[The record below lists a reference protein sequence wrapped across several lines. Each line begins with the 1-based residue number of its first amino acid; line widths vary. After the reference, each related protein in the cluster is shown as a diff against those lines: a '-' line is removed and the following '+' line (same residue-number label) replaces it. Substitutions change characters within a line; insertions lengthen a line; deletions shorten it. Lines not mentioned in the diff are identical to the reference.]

1 MIGVIKKMK
10 QMKVGQCRVGMV
22 RTNCYGILN
31 TQTSEMILVDPGD
44 SPETVCSM
52 VEQMEGKPVAIF
64 LTHGHYDHILAV
76 EAVKEKYQIPVY
88 ACRQEQEL
96 LGDAQMNLT
105 AMVRQPTS
113 VHPDMWVEDMEE
125 FSVAGFSIQAIHT
138 PGHTQGSVCYYFPE
152 EKTLVSGDTLFCGS
166 VGRTDFPTGSGAQII
181 ESLHRLLQM
190 LPEDTDVLPGH
201 ESATTIGY
209 EKRYNPFV

>member
-166 VGRTDFPTGSGAQII
+166 VGRTDFPTGSGA
-181 ESLHRLLQM
+181 
-190 LPEDTDVLPGH
+190 
-201 ESATTIGY
+201 
-209 EKRYNPFV
+209 